1 MVTTRGQCRVRE
13 PLLSGWGPDT
23 DSVGQRHARLRS
35 QALAVGR
42 PSILRHAVPVILE
55 HALLPVKPGEEA
67 DFESAFAEAKAIIA
81 GMPGFLRLTLSR
93 CLERPNTYLLLVEWD
108 RLVDHTEGFRGSPR
122 YQEWRRLLHSFYEPF
137 PVVEHY
143 EQVHSA

>member
-1 MVTTRGQCRVRE
+1 MGVGMVDFG
-13 PLLSGWGPDT
+13 
-23 DSVGQRHARLRS
+23 
-35 QALAVGR
+35 
-42 PSILRHAVPVILE
+42 HAVPVIIE
-55 HALLPVKPGEEA
+55 HALLPVKAGEEA
-67 DFESAFAEAKAIIA
+67 DFESAFDEAKTIIA

-108 RLVDHTEGFRGSPR
+108 RLVDHTEGFRGSPQ
-122 YQEWRRLLHSFYEPF
+122 YQEWRRLLHSYCAAF

>member
-1 MVTTRGQCRVRE
+1 LLALSERTLTPQTGRGCVAVTDPFAAAGHR
-13 PLLSGWGPDT
+13 
-23 DSVGQRHARLRS
+23 A
-35 QALAVGR
+35 AVWMW
-42 PSILRHAVPVILE
+42 SILRHAVPVILE

-67 DFESAFAEAKAIIA
+67 AFESAFAEAKAIIA
-81 GMPGFLRLTLSR
+81 AMPGFLRLTLSR
-93 CLERPNTYLLLVEWD
+93 CLENPNTYLLLVEWD
-108 RLVDHTEGFRGSPR
+108 RLVDHTEGFRGSPQ